1 MLIVKEALI
10 KAEELEIVVVC
21 SRDMEKGFASI
32 SKIAEQLH
40 SEMRGCLPLT
50 HTVSGYDSVSAT
62 YKL

>member
-21 SRDMEKGFASI
+21 SRDMEKGFVSI

-50 HTVSGYDSVSAT
+50 HTVSGYGSVSAT